1 MLTLPRPHLSISQI
15 NLWESDPSTYMKRYF
30 LNIPDDPSPMMEF
43 GKQFASDIE
52 DYCKMSEANQI
63 ITETDFNFP
72 PNFLN
77 NILLYPHVE
86 YKLEHDF
93 GDFKFIGYIDNASQN
108 FEIIRDFKTGTAAWT
123 QNRLENSLQMKAYSL
138 ILFKQKSIIP
148 TCFIDYYKTRIKG
161 KSMEWTDVHESY
173 QHTFSMVD
181 LIETDSR
188 IRKAA
193 EEIAE
198 SYELHCS
205 EDLAAIISRYVEYD
219 NSVKMYTEKRDNY
232 RKQIEQ
238 QLQNSR
244 YMVQVDNKVLSYS
257 TYQKKSYTYSPEI
270 QNREEELMEHKKQ
283 EVIYGVATEE
293 TKTIT
298 LLTVKDAK

>member
-15 NLWESDPSTYMKRYF
+15 NLWESDPSAYMKRYF
-30 LNIPDDPSPMMEF
+30 LNIPDEPSPMMEF

-52 DYCKMSEANQI
+52 DYVKGEQR
-63 ITETDFNFP
+63 DFNFP
-72 PNFLN
+72 PNFLQD
-77 NILLYPHVE
+77 IYLYPNVE

-93 GDFKFIGYIDNASQN
+93 GDFKFIGYIDNASEN

-123 QNRLENSLQMKAYSL
+123 QDRLENSLQMMAYSL
-138 ILFKQKSIIP
+138 ILFKQQTILP

-161 KSMEWTDVHESY
+161 KSMEWTDVHQTY

-198 SYELHCS
+198 AFELHCNQ
-205 EDLAAIISRYVEYD
+205 DLSALITKYVECD
-219 NSVKMYTEKRDNY
+219 TVVKGWTIERDNL
-232 RKQIEQ
+232 RNKIEQ
-238 QLQNSR
+238 ELQNSR
-244 YMVQVDNKVLSYS
+244 YMVQVDDKILSYS
-257 TYQKKSYTYSPEI
+257 TYQKKSYTHSPEL
-270 QNREEELMEHKKQ
+270 QEREEQLAAQKKQ
-283 EVIYGVATEE
+283 EILYGVATEE

>member
-1 MLTLPRPHLSISQI
+1 
-15 NLWESDPSTYMKRYF
+15 MKRYF
-30 LNIPDDPSPMMEF
+30 LNIPDAPSPMMEF

-52 DYCKMSEANQI
+52 DYVKGEQR
-63 ITETDFNFP
+63 DFNFP
-72 PNFLN
+72 TNFLQD
-77 NILLYPHVE
+77 IYLYPNVE

-93 GDFKFIGYIDNASQN
+93 GDFKFIGYIDNASEN
-108 FEIIRDFKTGTAAWT
+108 FEIIRDFKTGTAPWT
-123 QNRLENSLQMKAYSL
+123 QNRLENSLQMQAYSL
-138 ILFKQKSIIP
+138 ILFKQQTILP

-161 KSMEWTDVHESY
+161 KGMEWTDVHETY
-173 QHTFSMVD
+173 QHTFTMQD
-181 LIETDSR
+181 LAKTEIR

-198 SYELHCS
+198 AYELHCNEELS
-205 EDLAAIISRYVEYD
+205 AIISCYVEYD
-219 NSVKMYTEKRDNY
+219 NSVKSFTEKRDNY

-244 YMVQVDNKVLSYS
+244 YMVQVNNKVLSYS
-257 TYQKKSYTYSPEI
+257 TYQKKSYTHSPEL
-270 QNREEELMEHKKQ
+270 QEREEQLAAQKKQ
-283 EVIYGVATEE
+283 EILYGVATEE

>member
-1 MLTLPRPHLSISQI
+1 MFKLPRPHLSISQI
-15 NLWESDPSTYMKRYF
+15 NLWESDPSAYMKRYF
-30 LNIPDDPSPMMEF
+30 LNIPDAPSPMMEF

-52 DYCKMSEANQI
+52 DYVKGEQR
-63 ITETDFNFP
+63 DFNFP
-72 PNFLN
+72 PNFLQD
-77 NILLYPHVE
+77 IYLYPHVE

-93 GDFKFIGYIDNASQN
+93 GDFKFIGYIDNASEN
-108 FEIIRDFKTGTAAWT
+108 FEIIRDFKTGTAPWT
-123 QNRLENSLQMKAYSL
+123 QDRLENSLQMQAYSL
-138 ILFKQKSIIP
+138 ILFKQQTILP

-161 KSMEWTDVHESY
+161 KTMEWTDVHETY
-173 QHTFSMVD
+173 QHTFTMQD
-181 LIETDSR
+181 LAKTEIR

-198 SYELHCS
+198 AYELHCNEELS
-205 EDLAAIISRYVEYD
+205 AIISCYVEYD
-219 NSVKMYTEKRDNY
+219 NSVKSFTEKRDNY

-257 TYQKKSYTYSPEI
+257 TYQKKSYTHSPEL
-270 QNREEELMEHKKQ
+270 QEREEQLAAQKKQ
-283 EVIYGVATEE
+283 EILYGVATEE

>member
-15 NLWESDPSTYMKRYF
+15 NLWESDPSAYMKRYF
-30 LNIPDDPSPMMEF
+30 LNIPDEPSPMMEF

-52 DYCKMSEANQI
+52 DYCKMSESNQI

-77 NILLYPHVE
+77 NILLYPRVE

-93 GDFKFIGYIDNASQN
+93 GDFKFIGFIDNASQN

-123 QNRLENSLQMKAYSL
+123 QDRLENSLQMKAYSL

-148 TCFIDYYKTRIKG
+148 TCFIDYYKTKIKG
-161 KSMEWTDVHESY
+161 KEIVWTDIHETY

-193 EEIAE
+193 EEISEA
-198 SYELHCS
+198 YELHCS
-205 EDLAAIISRYVEYD
+205 EELAAIISRYVEYD

-270 QNREEELMEHKKQ
+270 QKREEELVEHKKQ

-293 TKTIT
+293 TKTVT

>member
-1 MLTLPRPHLSISQI
+1 MLKLPKEHLSVSQI
-15 NLWESDPSTYMKRYF
+15 NLWESDPSAYMKRYF
-30 LNIPDDPSPMMEF
+30 LNIPDAPSPMMEF

-52 DYCKMSEANQI
+52 NYVKGKLGI
-63 ITETDFNFP
+63 YYFP
-72 PNFLN
+72 PNFLQD
-77 NILLYPHVE
+77 IYLYPHVE

-93 GDFKFIGYIDNASQN
+93 GDFKFIGYIDNASEN
-108 FEIIRDFKTGTAAWT
+108 FGIIRDFKTGTAPWT
-123 QNRLENSLQMKAYSL
+123 QERLENSLQMQAYTL
-138 ILFKQKSIIP
+138 ILFKQQTILP

-161 KSMEWTDVHESY
+161 KSMEWTDVHETY
-173 QHTFSMVD
+173 QHTFTMQD
-181 LIETDSR
+181 LAKTEIR

-198 SYELHCS
+198 AYELHCNEELES
-205 EDLAAIISRYVEYD
+205 LMKKYIDWDMLIKDWTI
-219 NSVKMYTEKRDNY
+219 KRDDL

-257 TYQKKSYTYSPEI
+257 TYQKKSYIHSPEL
-270 QNREEELMEHKKQ
+270 QEREQQLAAQKKQ
-283 EVIYGVATEE
+283 EILYGVATEE
-293 TKTIT
+293 TKTVT

>member
-1 MLTLPRPHLSISQI
+1 
-15 NLWESDPSTYMKRYF
+15 MKRYF
-30 LNIPDDPSPMMEF
+30 LNIPDTPSPMMEF

-52 DYCKMSEANQI
+52 DYCKGEKR
-63 ITETDFNFP
+63 EFNFP
-72 PNFLN
+72 NNFLN
-77 NILLYPHVE
+77 DILIYPHVE
-86 YKLEHDF
+86 HKLEYDF
-93 GDFKFIGYIDNASQN
+93 GDFKFLGYIDNASEN

-123 QNRLENSLQMKAYSL
+123 QDRLENSLQMQAYSYV
-138 ILFKQKSIIP
+138 IFQQYGIIP

-161 KSMEWTDVHESY
+161 KSMEWTDVHETY
-173 QHTFSMVD
+173 QHTFTMTD
-181 LIETDSR
+181 LALVQMR
-188 IRKAA
+188 IIKAA

-198 SYELHCS
+198 AYELHCDQELES
-205 EDLAAIISRYVEYD
+205 LMKKYIDWDLLIKDWTI
-219 NSVKMYTEKRDNY
+219 KRDGL

-257 TYQKKSYTYSPEI
+257 TYEKKSYIHSPEL
-270 QNREEELMEHKKQ
+270 QEREEQLAAQKKQ
-283 EVIYGVATEE
+283 EILYGVATEE

>member
-1 MLTLPRPHLSISQI
+1 MLKLPRPHLSISQI
-15 NLWESDPSTYMKRYF
+15 NLWESDPSAYMKRYF
-30 LNIPDDPSPMMEF
+30 LNIPDAPSPMMEF

-52 DYCKMSEANQI
+52 DYVNGEQR
-63 ITETDFNFP
+63 EFNFP
-72 PNFLN
+72 PNFLQ

-93 GDFKFIGYIDNASQN
+93 GDFKFIGFIDNASEN
-108 FEIIRDFKTGTAAWT
+108 FAIIRDFKTGTAAWT

-138 ILFKQKSIIP
+138 ILFKQKDIIP
-148 TCFIDYYKTRIKG
+148 TCFIDYYKTKIKG
-161 KSMEWTDVHESY
+161 KGMEWTDVHETY
-173 QHTFSMVD
+173 QHTFSIVD
-181 LIETDSR
+181 LVETDSR

-198 SYELHCS
+198 AYELHCS
-205 EDLAAIISRYVEYD
+205 EELQNIFDKYLQCDIE
-219 NSVKMYTEKRDNY
+219 VKEWTEERDKL
-232 RKQIEQ
+232 RKKIDQ

-244 YMVQVDNKVLSYS
+244 YMVQVNDKVLSYS
-257 TYQKKSYTYSPEI
+257 TYQKKSYTHSQEL
-270 QNREEELMEHKKQ
+270 QDREEQLAAQKKQ
-283 EVIYGVATEE
+283 EILYGVATEE

>member
-1 MLTLPRPHLSISQI
+1 MLKLPRPHLSISQI
-15 NLWESDPSTYMKRYF
+15 NLWESDPSAYMKRYF
-30 LNIPDDPSPMMEF
+30 LNIPDAPSPMMEF

-52 DYCKMSEANQI
+52 DYVKGEQR
-63 ITETDFNFP
+63 DFNFP
-72 PNFLN
+72 PNFLQD
-77 NILLYPHVE
+77 IYLYPNVE

-93 GDFKFIGYIDNASQN
+93 GDFKFIGYIDNASEN

-123 QNRLENSLQMKAYSL
+123 QDRLENSLQMMAYSL
-138 ILFKQKSIIP
+138 ILFKQQTILP

-161 KSMEWTDVHESY
+161 KTMEWTDVHETY
-173 QHTFSMVD
+173 QHTFTMQD
-181 LIETDSR
+181 LAKTETR

-198 SYELHCS
+198 SYELHCDQELES
-205 EDLAAIISRYVEYD
+205 LMKKYIDWDLLIKDWTI
-219 NSVKMYTEKRDNY
+219 KRDGL

-257 TYQKKSYTYSPEI
+257 TYQKKSYTHSPEL
-270 QNREEELMEHKKQ
+270 QEREEQLAAQKKQ
-283 EVIYGVATEE
+283 EILYGVATEE

>member
-1 MLTLPRPHLSISQI
+1 MLKLPRPHLSISQI
-15 NLWESDPSTYMKRYF
+15 NLWESDPSAYMKRYF
-30 LNIPDDPSPMMEF
+30 LNIPDAPSPMMEF

-52 DYCKMSEANQI
+52 DYVKGEQR
-63 ITETDFNFP
+63 DFNFP
-72 PNFLN
+72 TNFLQD
-77 NILLYPHVE
+77 IYLYPHVE

-93 GDFKFIGYIDNASQN
+93 GDFKFIGYIDNASEN

-123 QNRLENSLQMKAYSL
+123 QDRLENSLQMMAYSL
-138 ILFKQKSIIP
+138 ILFKQQTILP

-161 KSMEWTDVHESY
+161 KSMEWTDVHETY
-173 QHTFSMVD
+173 QHTFTMQD
-181 LIETDSR
+181 LAKTEIR

-198 SYELHCS
+198 AYELHCNEELS
-205 EDLAAIISRYVEYD
+205 AIISCYVEYD
-219 NSVKMYTEKRDNY
+219 NNVKSFTEKRDNY

-257 TYQKKSYTYSPEI
+257 TYQKKSYTHSPEL
-270 QNREEELMEHKKQ
+270 QEREEQLAAQKKQ
-283 EVIYGVATEE
+283 EILYGVATEE
-293 TKTIT
+293 TKTVT

>member
-1 MLTLPRPHLSISQI
+1 MLKLPRPHLSISQI
-15 NLWESDPSTYMKRYF
+15 NLWESDPSAYMKRYF
-30 LNIPDDPSPMMEF
+30 LNIPDAPSPMMEF

-52 DYCKMSEANQI
+52 DYVKGEKR
-63 ITETDFNFP
+63 DYNFP
-72 PNFLN
+72 PNFLQ

-86 YKLEHDF
+86 YKLEHSF
-93 GDFKFIGYIDNASQN
+93 GEFNFLGFIDNASEN

-123 QNRLENSLQMKAYSL
+123 QNRLVNNLQMQAYSL
-138 ILFKQKSIIP
+138 ILFKQKGIIP
-148 TCFIDYYKTRIKG
+148 TCFIDYYKTKIKG
-161 KSMEWTDVHESY
+161 KGMEWTDVHETY

-181 LIETDSR
+181 LVETDSR

-198 SYELHCS
+198 AYELHCN
-205 EDLAAIISRYVEYD
+205 EDLKLLIFNYIDTD
-219 NSVKMYTEKRDNY
+219 NGVKWLTEKRDKY
-232 RKQIEQ
+232 RKEIEQ

-244 YMVQVDNKVLSYS
+244 YMVQVNDKVLSYS
-257 TYQKKSYTYSPEI
+257 TYQKKSYTHSKEL
-270 QNREEELMEHKKQ
+270 QDREEQLAAQKKQ
-283 EVIYGVATEE
+283 EILYGVATEE

>member
-1 MLTLPRPHLSISQI
+1 
-15 NLWESDPSTYMKRYF
+15 MKRYF

-52 DYCKMSEANQI
+52 DYCKMSESNQI

-161 KSMEWTDVHESY
+161 KSMDWTDVHETY

-198 SYELHCS
+198 AYELHCNQ
-205 EDLAAIISRYVEYD
+205 DLSALITKYVECD
-219 NSVKMYTEKRDNY
+219 IVVKGWTIERDNL
-232 RKQIEQ
+232 RNKIEQ
-238 QLQNSR
+238 ELQNSR
-244 YMVQVDNKVLSYS
+244 YMVQVDDKILSYS

-270 QNREEELMEHKKQ
+270 QKREEELLEHKKQ

-293 TKTIT
+293 TKTVT
-298 LLTVKDAK
+298 LLTVKNAK

>member
-1 MLTLPRPHLSISQI
+1 MLKLPRPHLSVSQI
-15 NLWESDPSTYMKRYF
+15 NLWETDPSAYMKRYF
-30 LNIPDDPSPMMEF
+30 LNIPDAPSPMMEF

-52 DYCKMSEANQI
+52 DYVNGEQR
-63 ITETDFNFP
+63 DFNFP
-72 PNFLN
+72 PKFLE

-93 GDFKFIGYIDNASQN
+93 GDFKFIGFIDNASDS
-108 FEIIRDFKTGTAAWT
+108 FGIIRDFKTGTAPWT
-123 QNRLENSLQMKAYSL
+123 QDRLENSLQMQAYSL
-138 ILFKQKSIIP
+138 ILFKQQTILP

-161 KSMEWTDVHESY
+161 KTMEWTDVHETY
-173 QHTFSMVD
+173 QHTFTMQD
-181 LIETDSR
+181 LAKTEIR

-198 SYELHCS
+198 AYELHCNEELS
-205 EDLAAIISRYVEYD
+205 ALISRYVECD
-219 NSVKMYTEKRDNY
+219 NFVKELSERRDKY
-232 RKQIEQ
+232 RKEIEQ

-244 YMVQVDNKVLSYS
+244 YMVQVDNKILSYS
-257 TYQKKSYTYSPEI
+257 TYQKKSYTHSLEL
-270 QNREEELMEHKKQ
+270 QEREEQLAAQKKQ
-283 EVIYGVATEE
+283 EILYGVATEE

>member
-1 MLTLPRPHLSISQI
+1 
-15 NLWESDPSTYMKRYF
+15 MKRYF
-30 LNIPDDPSPMMEF
+30 LNITDDPSPMMEF

-52 DYCKMSEANQI
+52 DYCKMSESNQI

-161 KSMEWTDVHESY
+161 KSMEWTDVHETY

-198 SYELHCS
+198 AYELHCNQ
-205 EDLAAIISRYVEYD
+205 DLSALITKYVECD
-219 NSVKMYTEKRDNY
+219 IVVKGWTIERDNL
-232 RKQIEQ
+232 RNKIEQ

-244 YMVQVDNKVLSYS
+244 YMVQVDDKILSYS

-270 QNREEELMEHKKQ
+270 QNREEELLEHKKQ

-293 TKTIT
+293 TKTVT
-298 LLTVKDAK
+298 LLTVKNAK

>member
-1 MLTLPRPHLSISQI
+1 
-15 NLWESDPSTYMKRYF
+15 MKRYF
-30 LNIPDDPSPMMEF
+30 LNIPDAPSPMMEF

-52 DYCKMSEANQI
+52 DYCKGEKR
-63 ITETDFNFP
+63 EFNFP
-72 PNFLN
+72 NNFLN
-77 NILLYPHVE
+77 NILIYPHVE
-86 YKLEHDF
+86 HKLEYDF
-93 GDFKFIGYIDNASQN
+93 GDFKFLGYIDNASEK

-123 QNRLENSLQMKAYSL
+123 QDRLENSLQMQAYSYV
-138 ILFKQKSIIP
+138 IFQQYGIIP

-161 KSMEWTDVHESY
+161 KSMEWTDVHETY
-173 QHTFSMVD
+173 QHTFNMQD
-181 LIETDSR
+181 LAKVALR

-198 SYELHCS
+198 AYELHCN

-219 NSVKMYTEKRDNY
+219 NSVKMFTEKRDNY
-232 RKQIEQ
+232 RKQIEKE
-238 QLQNSR
+238 LQNSR

-257 TYQKKSYTYSPEI
+257 TYEKKSYTHSPEL
-270 QNREEELMEHKKQ
+270 QEREEQLAAQKKQ
-283 EVIYGVATEE
+283 EILYGVATEE

>member
-1 MLTLPRPHLSISQI
+1 MLKLPRPHLSISQI
-15 NLWESDPSTYMKRYF
+15 NLWESDPSAYMKRYF
-30 LNIPDDPSPMMEF
+30 LNIPDTPSQMMEF

-52 DYCKMSEANQI
+52 DYVKGEQRI
-63 ITETDFNFP
+63 FNFP
-72 PNFLN
+72 PNFLQD
-77 NILLYPHVE
+77 IYLYPHVE

-93 GDFKFIGYIDNASQN
+93 GDFKFIGYIDNASEN
-108 FEIIRDFKTGTAAWT
+108 FDIIRDFKTGTAAWT
-123 QNRLENSLQMKAYSL
+123 QDRLENSLQMMAYSL
-138 ILFKQKSIIP
+138 ILFKQQTILP

-161 KSMEWTDVHESY
+161 KSMEWTDVHETY
-173 QHTFSMVD
+173 QHTFTMQD
-181 LIETDSR
+181 LAKTEIR

-198 SYELHCS
+198 AYELHCNEELS
-205 EDLAAIISRYVEYD
+205 AIISCYVEYD
-219 NSVKMYTEKRDNY
+219 NSVKSFTEKRDNY
-232 RKQIEQ
+232 RKQIEK

-257 TYQKKSYTYSPEI
+257 TYQKKSYTHSPEL
-270 QNREEELMEHKKQ
+270 QEREEQLAAQKKQ
-283 EVIYGVATEE
+283 EILYGVATEE

>member
-1 MLTLPRPHLSISQI
+1 MFKLPRPHLSISQI
-15 NLWESDPSTYMKRYF
+15 NLWESDPSAYMKRYF
-30 LNIPDDPSPMMEF
+30 LNIPDAPSPMMEF

-52 DYCKMSEANQI
+52 DYVKGEQR
-63 ITETDFNFP
+63 DFNFP
-72 PNFLN
+72 PNFLQ
-77 NILLYPHVE
+77 NIYLYPHVE

-93 GDFKFIGYIDNASQN
+93 GDFKFIGYIDNASEN

-123 QNRLENSLQMKAYSL
+123 QDRLENSLQMMAYSL
-138 ILFKQKSIIP
+138 ILFKQQTILP

-161 KSMEWTDVHESY
+161 KSMEWTDVHETY
-173 QHTFSMVD
+173 QHTFNMQD
-181 LIETDSR
+181 LAKTEIR
-188 IRKAA
+188 IKKAA

-198 SYELHCS
+198 AYELHCDQELES
-205 EDLAAIISRYVEYD
+205 LMKKYIDWDLLIKDWTI
-219 NSVKMYTEKRDNY
+219 KRDGL

-257 TYQKKSYTYSPEI
+257 TYEKKSYTHSPEL
-270 QNREEELMEHKKQ
+270 QEREEQLAAQKKQ
-283 EVIYGVATEE
+283 EILYGVATEE

>member
-1 MLTLPRPHLSISQI
+1 MLKLPRPHLSISQI
-15 NLWESDPSTYMKRYF
+15 NLWESDPSAYMKRHF
-30 LNIPDDPSPMMEF
+30 LNIPDAPSPMMEF

-52 DYCKMSEANQI
+52 DYFKGEQRN
-63 ITETDFNFP
+63 FNFP
-72 PNFLN
+72 PNFLQD
-77 NILLYPHVE
+77 IYLYPHVE

-93 GDFKFIGYIDNASQN
+93 GDFKFIGYIDNASEN
-108 FEIIRDFKTGTAAWT
+108 FEIIRDFKTGTSAWT
-123 QNRLENSLQMKAYSL
+123 QDRLENSLQMQAYSL
-138 ILFKQKSIIP
+138 ILFKQQTILP

-161 KSMEWTDVHESY
+161 KTMEWTDVHETY
-173 QHTFSMVD
+173 QHTFTMQD
-181 LIETDSR
+181 LAKTEIR

-198 SYELHCS
+198 AYELHCNEELS
-205 EDLAAIISRYVEYD
+205 AIISCYVEYD
-219 NSVKMYTEKRDNY
+219 NSVKSFTEKRDNY

-257 TYQKKSYTYSPEI
+257 TYQKKSYTHTPEL
-270 QNREEELMEHKKQ
+270 QEREEQLAAQKKQ
-283 EVIYGVATEE
+283 EILYGVATEE